1 MDLATWWAGDPL
13 IDLPPLRG
21 FQVGLADDDVVL
33 ARINHLSTR
42 QVKERRQAGH
52 RPYIGYSGLKAVTYG
67 WVATREAFIGELNLG
82 FPVPAGDRYLWDF
95 TTLPRWRGK
104 GLYYPRLLQ
113 TIVQAEH
120 AKRFWVIPSPEML
133 ASEEGISKAG
143 FASVGRIS
151 LQPDGR
157 VGLNPLTMK
166 QAESERA
173 LIGAALLG
181 IPLVSLPDK

>member
-13 IDLPPLRG
+13 IDLPPLMG

-33 ARINHLSTR
+33 ARINYLTTS
-42 QVKERRQAGH
+42 QVKERRHAGH
-52 RPYIGYSGLKAVTYG
+52 RPYIGYIGQKAVTYG
-67 WVATREAFIGELNLG
+67 WVATREAFIDELNLG
-82 FPVPAGDRYLWDF
+82 FQVPAGDRYLWDF
-95 TTLPRWRGK
+95 ATLPRWRGK

-120 AKRFWVIPSPEML
+120 AKRFWIIPSSEML

-143 FASVGRIS
+143 FGAVGQLS
-151 LQPDGR
+151 LQSDGK
-157 VGLNPLTMK
+157 VGLIPRKMK
-166 QAESERA
+166 LAESDRA

-181 IPLVSLPDK
+181 IPLISLPAN